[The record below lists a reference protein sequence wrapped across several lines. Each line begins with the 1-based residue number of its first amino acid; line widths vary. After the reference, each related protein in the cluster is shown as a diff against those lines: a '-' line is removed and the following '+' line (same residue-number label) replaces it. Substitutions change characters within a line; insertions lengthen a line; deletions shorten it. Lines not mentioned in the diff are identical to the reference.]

1 MNSFIIPVI
10 DIYVYFKY
18 YKSGDKSMN
27 IYNQRKS
34 IELFH
39 LLFLSQ
45 LVRKLDKRFYAL
57 KGGGNL
63 RFFFKSPRYSEDI
76 DLDVQSIS
84 VALLRKRVNHVLSS
98 KPFKDILQVRDIEI
112 EHITE
117 HKQTDTTQRWKL
129 GLIVPHQE
137 RPLPTKIEFSRRG
150 LDKPV
155 KFEPIS
161 PEIIRTY
168 DLPPIL
174 VNHYPAETACLQK
187 IRALISRNT
196 AQARDVFDLYL
207 LLASRVEKVDLSDKL
222 HSKLNEVKENV
233 FSMDFAIFK
242 SQVISYLEPADQSG
256 FDSKETWDNIR
267 LHVVDALGKD

>member
-1 MNSFIIPVI
+1 MNTYS
-10 DIYVYFKY
+10 
-18 YKSGDKSMN
+18 SR
-27 IYNQRKS
+27 QS

-84 VALLRKRVNHVLSS
+84 VTLLRKRINHILNS
-98 KPFKDILQVRDIEI
+98 KPFRDILQVRDIEI

-117 HKQTDTTQRWKL
+117 HKQTETTKRWKL
-129 GLIVPHQE
+129 GLIVSHQE
-137 RPLPTKIEFSRRG
+137 KPLPTKIEFSRRG
-150 LDKPV
+150 LDKHV

-161 PEIIRTY
+161 PEVIRNY

-174 VNHYPAETACLQK
+174 VNHYPAETTCIQK
-187 IRALISRNT
+187 IRALISRKT
-196 AQARDVFDLYL
+196 VQARDVFDLYL
-207 LLASRVEKVDLSDKL
+207 LLASRVEKVDLPDKL
-222 HSKLNEVKENV
+222 RSKINEVKENI
-233 FSMDFAIFK
+233 FSMDFVIFK
-242 SQVISYLEPADQSG
+242 SQVISYLEPEDQPE
-256 FDSKETWDNIR
+256 FDSKEVWDNIR
-267 LHVVDALGKD
+267 LHVVEALGKDES